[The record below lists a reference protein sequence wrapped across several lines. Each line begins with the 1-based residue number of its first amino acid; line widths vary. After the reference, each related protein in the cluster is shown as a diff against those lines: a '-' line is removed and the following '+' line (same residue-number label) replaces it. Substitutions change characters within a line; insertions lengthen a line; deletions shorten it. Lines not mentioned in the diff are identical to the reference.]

1 MLQTVRE
8 LVLPAAQARVVL
20 LINHVLS
27 REPAAT
33 QRLQAHAGRHL
44 RVELVDAPRWMPLPP
59 PMAVTITP
67 AGLFEADVGSGALEP
82 DLSLRV
88 SMPTP
93 ALWLDVASGQAAPAV
108 RIDGAAD
115 LAADMHW
122 LVDHLRWDIE
132 GDLSQTIGATPARLV
147 MSVGRA
153 GAATL
158 RRAFAGTGAGTGADA
173 ESPPG
178 GAAR

>member
-8 LVLPAAQARVVL
+8 LLLPAAQARVLL

-33 QRLQAHAGRHL
+33 QRLRPHAGRLL
-44 RVELVDAPRWMPLPP
+44 RVELVDAPGWMPTPP

-67 AGLFEADVGSGALEP
+67 AGLFEAEVDPAALEP

-93 ALWLDVASGQAAPAV
+93 AQWLDVAGGQAAPAV

-122 LVDHLRWDIE
+122 LVDHVRWDIE
-132 GDLSQTIGATPARLV
+132 GDLAQTIGAMPARLV

-158 RRAFAGTGAGTGADA
+158 RRAFAGTGAGA